1 MKLQNL
7 FEGKINLSANQI
19 DAITNLINAEL
30 ESNSQDAEIWIEI
43 LRTLNKNK
51 LANEWEETLEDK

>member
-51 LANEWEETLEDK
+51 LANEWEETLEDN

>member
-7 FEGKINLSANQI
+7 FEGNINLSANQI

-51 LANEWEETLEDK
+51 LANEWEETLEDN

>member
-51 LANEWEETLEDK
+51 LANEWEEALEDN